1 MVVVVC
7 INVLTSNV
15 AIPIGW
21 FWIQPRTKTIY
32 KYGSGNQRWS
42 VSRVATAGMAVVEVL
57 NNPEKYENR
66 PVYVADHTVSTNE
79 VIPMLKEIDPE
90 WQAQPMEID
99 NLMEQAKA
107 MWDEDTKNGVTNRLA
122 TQAYALLGTAGLFD
136 ENNKYMADMSSKL
149 EMGFERPSSE
159 FKEELRELVAAKPT
173 KETEHLS
180 R

>member
-1 MVVVVC
+1 MVVFAYTRAL
-7 INVLTSNV
+7 IKAV

-21 FWIQPRTKTIY
+21 FWIQPNTKTIY